1 MMNNNY
7 DEEMEYRESE
17 GAIINERDLNV
28 IVRRN
33 ANGLL
38 EEVNIPDD
46 IEDTEDMEDI
56 KGE

>member
-56 KGE
+56 KEE